1 MYADNPR
8 SRITREFFYILNAM
22 KDHYKALLRLG
33 EDDPVRI
40 GPILVLLAVYML
52 REEGKKHI
60 RPLDIVHE
68 TQLPRSSIYRILND
82 MADEQI
88 LQNNL
93 GEFMCLSR
101 TPEFLLNPT
110 ELYGR
115 PLATVKDKD
124 YRTDEATQ
132 EAMQEMVQR
141 AVSEEFAKLHKPS
154 PVLAPAGIGIGGI
167 EDMRKEAEEIMP
179 MSPIVMRTTT
189 PPILTPQPPKKKK
202 KVEKLENID
211 MDMENTVEEE
221 LDDFFI

>member
-1 MYADNPR
+1 MYADSPR

-40 GPILVLLAVYML
+40 GPILVLLAIYML
-52 REEGKKHI
+52 REEGKKYI

-101 TPEFLLNPT
+101 TPEFLLNPA

-132 EAMQEMVQR
+132 QAMQEMVQR
-141 AVSEEFAKLHKPS
+141 AVSEEFAKLHKPP

-167 EDMRKEAEEIMP
+167 EDMRKEAEIIP
-179 MSPIVMRTTT
+179 ISPIVMRTTT
-189 PPILTPQPPKKKK
+189 PPPILTPQPPKKKK
-202 KVEKLENID
+202 KPKKLENIKVD
-211 MDMENTVEEE
+211 LENEVEEE
-221 LDDFFI
+221 LDDFFL